1 METLEGS
8 SHMKVNEVFIAGG
21 QPTVTYSSR
30 AELGLED
37 QLNDYLDTGY
47 KLLSLTGPTK
57 SGKTVLCKN
66 VVDREKSVWVSG
78 GQIRDEHDFWEIVV
92 DKLDLFT
99 EVSEESSSSKNSTL
113 DGSIKGGVGI
123 GIVKIEGKTGG
134 GESSSSGIA
143 KTKSRKI
150 SNQYAAIKNL
160 QDFKLPLI
168 IDDFHYISRD
178 VQSRIIRALKEPIFE
193 GLRVIILA
201 VPHRAYDALKV
212 ETEMTG
218 RVMHLEIPLWGQ
230 KELEEIGNKGF
241 PALNCDCP
249 PSIIENLS
257 NESFGSPHLMQDFC
271 QRICKTNDIKETQ
284 HQPTTIKPPAN
295 YTEFFEKIVL
305 SVASNVAFQR
315 LARGPRQRSDRI
327 QRKLS
332 SGGVV
337 DIYTA
342 ILHALAQSGPKT
354 KLTYEEIR
362 NSLGAV
368 LADKKPQAHE
378 TTRVL
383 SKMSEIARELE
394 GEPVIDWD
402 RENSILYISDP
413 YFAFYLK
420 WAIKI
425 I

>member
-1 METLEGS
+1 
-8 SHMKVNEVFIAGG
+8 MKVNEVFIAGG
-21 QPTVTYSSR
+21 QPTVTYSYR
-30 AELGLED
+30 AELELED

-47 KLLSLTGPTK
+47 KLLSITGPTK

-66 VVDREKSVWVSG
+66 VVDSEKSVWVSG
-78 GQIRDEHDFWEIVV
+78 GQIRDERDFWEIVV

-99 EVSEESSSSKNSTL
+99 EVSEESSSSKNLTL
-113 DGSIKGGVGI
+113 DGSIRGSVGV

-178 VQSRIIRALKEPIFE
+178 VQSRIIRAIKEPIFE

-218 RVMHLEIPLWGQ
+218 RVMQLVIPLWDQ

-249 PSIIENLS
+249 PSIIEYLS

-271 QRICKTNDIKETQ
+271 QRICKTNDVKETQ
-284 HQPTTIKPPAN
+284 HQPTTIKPPEK

-315 LARGPRQRSDRI
+315 LARGPRQRADRI

-332 SGGVV
+332 SGGEV

-362 NSLGAV
+362 NSLGMV
-368 LADKKPQAHE
+368 LFGNGSCRQK
-378 TTRVL
+378 TTSSRNY
-383 SKMSEIARELE
+383 K
-394 GEPVIDWD
+394 
-402 RENSILYISDP
+402 SIV
-413 YFAFYLK
+413 K
-420 WAIKI
+420 NE
-425 I
+425 

>member
-1 METLEGS
+1 MRA
-8 SHMKVNEVFIAGG
+8 NEVFIAGG

-30 AELGLED
+30 VELGLED
-37 QLNDYLDTGY
+37 YLNDYLDTGY
-47 KLLSLTGPTK
+47 KLLSITGPTK

-66 VVDREKSVWVSG
+66 VVDIEKSVWVSG
-78 GQIRDEHDFWEIVV
+78 GQIRNENDFWEIVV
-92 DKLDLFT
+92 DKLDLST
-99 EVSEESSSSKNSTL
+99 EISEESSSSKNLTL
-113 DGSIKGGVGI
+113 DGSIEGGVDLGLVI
-123 GIVKIEGKTGG
+123 GAKTGG
-134 GESSSSGIA
+134 SESSSSGIA
-143 KTKSRKI
+143 KTKSKKM

-160 QDFKLPLI
+160 QDFKLSLI

-201 VPHRAYDALKV
+201 VPHRAYDAVKV
-212 ETEMTG
+212 ESDMTG
-218 RVMHLEIPLWGQ
+218 RVTHLEIPLWSQ
-230 KELEEIGNKGF
+230 KELEKIGDKGF

-249 PSIIENLS
+249 PYIVESLS

-271 QRICKTNDIKETQ
+271 QRICKINDIKETQ
-284 HQPTTIKPPAN
+284 HQSTTIKPPEN
-295 YTEFFEKIVL
+295 YTEFFEKIVS

-332 SGGVV
+332 SGEEV

-368 LADKKPQAHE
+368 LADKRPQAHE

-402 RENSILYISDP
+402 RDNSILYISDP

-420 WAIKI
+420 WAVKTI
-425 I
+425 